1 MSHSFRE
8 HIKQSLAVIAFTIA
22 LTACTSEAYDSGDGT
37 NSYLTADLVL
47 LRTAPDKSV
56 RSVQLDDGRELR
68 LSNPFAKDWIERP
81 DTAYRALLYYDQMS
95 ARSDAAVGTNP
106 NSIPVVRARSV
117 LPVPVLRISAAADVD
132 NILTDPVGF
141 ESMWVSKNGS
151 YLNLSLLLK
160 SGKAEGDTSLHTLGV
175 VSNGTT
181 TDADGH
187 RTLHLTLYH
196 DQGGVPAYYTV
207 QQYVSIPTPLLKDAD
222 TIELTLNTYNG
233 KKVVK
238 VVVSNL

>member
-207 QQYVSIPTPLLKDAD
+207 QQYVSIPTQFFEDAD

>member
-132 NILTDPVGF
+132 NILTDPIGF

-160 SGKAEGDTSLHTLGV
+160 SGKAESDTLLHTLGV

-222 TIELTLNTYNG
+222 TVELTLNTYNG

-238 VVVSNL
+238 VAVSNL

>member
-8 HIKQSLAVIAFTIA
+8 HIKQSLAAIAFSIA

-56 RSVQLDDGRELR
+56 RSVQLDDGTELQ

-81 DTAYRALLYYDQMS
+81 DTVYRALLYYDQMS

-106 NSIPVVRARSV
+106 VRARSV

-141 ESMWVSKNGS
+141 ESMWVSKNDS
-151 YLNLSLLLK
+151 YFNLSLLLK

-196 DQGGVPAYYTV
+196 DQGGVPEYYTV
-207 QQYVSIPTPLLKDAD
+207 QQYVSIPSQLLEDAD
-222 TIELTLNTYNG
+222 TVELTLNTYNG

>member
-8 HIKQSLAVIAFTIA
+8 HIKQSLAAIAFPIA

-56 RSVQLDDGRELR
+56 RSVQLDDGRELQ

-81 DTAYRALLYYDQMS
+81 DTVYRALLYYDRMS

-132 NILTDPVGF
+132 NLRTDPVGF
-141 ESMWVSKNGS
+141 ESMWLSKNGS

-196 DQGGVPAYYTV
+196 DQGGVPEYYTV

-222 TIELTLNTYNG
+222 TVELTLNTYNG

>member
-8 HIKQSLAVIAFTIA
+8 HIKQSLAAIAFSIA

-207 QQYVSIPTPLLKDAD
+207 QQYVSIPTQFFEDAD